1 MSIIRDYNKR
11 ILFKKF
17 YCAKCGSKLKRETEE
32 IDLSEEDVNLIEN
45 FYRDL
50 NIKCSRP
57 ETLKRWIFECP
68 ECNTQTTAEEQLIY
82 DTVQKACNKKIIDS
96 DDFKKRKELEEQT
109 NFLKK
114 KHKKYLILSSV
125 FYLIGF
131 SLLLLLLER
140 IVENFLWVLIPAAL
154 LSVSSVLFNIANSS
168 KLEQS
173 VLAKICEEKFS
184 LEKYILIERL
194 KRANRNKYISIFAVS
209 CVAIYIA
216 IIALT
221 EFTNFDKTA
230 FAIYVFLD
238 VMLFI
243 RIAIYLTS
251 AIKITKQIKRKEQEN
266 D

>member
-1 MSIIRDYNKR
+1 M
-11 ILFKKF
+11 
-17 YCAKCGSKLKRETEE
+17 
-32 IDLSEEDVNLIEN
+32 
-45 FYRDL
+45 
-50 NIKCSRP
+50 
-57 ETLKRWIFECP
+57 
-68 ECNTQTTAEEQLIY
+68 
-82 DTVQKACNKKIIDS
+82 
-96 DDFKKRKELEEQT
+96 
-109 NFLKK
+109 KK

-125 FYLIGF
+125 FDLIGL

-154 LSVSSVLFNIANSS
+154 FSVSRVLFNVANSS
-168 KLEQS
+168 KLEQR

-194 KRANRNKYISIFAVS
+194 KRANRNKYFSVISAS
-209 CVAIYIA
+209 CFAIYIA

-230 FAIYVFLD
+230 FAIYAFLD